1 VPLVERLRLL
11 ARLGEVLERAR
22 EQAAHGLPLAGG
34 LDLLS
39 GGLDEAGLP
48 LTDDDLVEQLLL
60 LLSAG
65 YETTASSLGCLLA
78 AGRLKQRRLELAP
91 GHDLS
96 LQLVPSP
103 SPRGGL
109 LVTAAARAA

>member
-1 VPLVERLRLL
+1 VP
-11 ARLGEVLERAR
+11 
-22 EQAAHGLPLAGG
+22 
-34 LDLLS
+34 
-39 GGLDEAGLP
+39 
-48 LTDDDLVEQLLL
+48 LVEQLLL